1 MTINESSKE
10 YYRQIDL
17 IRSNNLQAQKNAN
30 KQILIFAGT
39 MFTIISTMLILS
51 YFNLIHLS

>member
-1 MTINESSKE
+1 MTINQTSLE
-10 YYRQIDL
+10 YHRQINQ
-17 IRSNNLQAQKNAN
+17 IRANNLQAQRNAN
-30 KQILIFAGT
+30 KAILIFAGT